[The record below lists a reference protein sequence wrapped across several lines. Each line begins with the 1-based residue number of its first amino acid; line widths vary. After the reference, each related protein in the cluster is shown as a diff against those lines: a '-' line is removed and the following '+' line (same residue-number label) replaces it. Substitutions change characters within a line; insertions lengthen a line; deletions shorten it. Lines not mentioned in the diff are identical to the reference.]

1 MTSVG
6 LVREKT
12 FEDIIKSKG
21 VTVEAPFRPFTELQ
35 HDPHVM
41 AFNLRA
47 SLDEIREMELRA
59 QLHRRRMEDIR
70 EAAARQGIPLGAY
83 MAQMPPIPRQ
93 NSAHMAVDP
102 EYNEKVELS
111 EEERE
116 ARIRELHESLARNRA
131 QAAADVESA
140 ANANPTLT
148 EQVAD
153 AAGAIGGEAGA
164 AFGAEHTPTAPHL
177 GRRAGRVFGT
187 AVARGTVHGVS
198 KVAQG
203 AVNLA
208 HGVKRES
215 TKAVNLAAEN
225 KARRQAA
232 GEQRTEEL

>member
-102 EYNEKVELS
+102 EYNQKVELS

-153 AAGAIGGEAGA
+153 AAGVIGGRPVLRSVPNKGRPWAP
-164 AFGAEHTPTAPHL
+164 PT
-177 GRRAGRVFGT
+177 
-187 AVARGTVHGVS
+187 S
-198 KVAQG
+198 
-203 AVNLA
+203 
-208 HGVKRES
+208 
-215 TKAVNLAAEN
+215 AAELGGCSGLRS
-225 KARRQAA
+225 RR
-232 GEQRTEEL
+232 GRYMGYQRLPKEP